1 MKKVKDK
8 KEKMYKSGEVVSMLE
23 SINDGIQVI
32 SEQYGEMLKKF
43 DKVDTRFDKI
53 EARLDKIEARLDKIE
68 ARLDKIEFD
77 VDAIKSELL
86 KIKRELQKKISTE
99 EFEKLEKRVFKLEK
113 LVMAG

>member
-68 ARLDKIEFD
+68 FD